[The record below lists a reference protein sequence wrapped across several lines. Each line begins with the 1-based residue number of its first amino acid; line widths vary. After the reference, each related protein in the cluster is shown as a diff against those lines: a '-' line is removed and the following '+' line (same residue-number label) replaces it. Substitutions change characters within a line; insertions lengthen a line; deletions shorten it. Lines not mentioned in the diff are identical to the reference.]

1 MIEFKGNVSKRCQK
15 YISDLEGKMGLRG
28 SSIAVLLIM
37 IPATVLAAV
46 YMPTIR
52 FLVIIAGILFSV
64 FFLFMVYYSPFMKST
79 FPMILPTRVVIS
91 DDGYITSYGENFE
104 LANSVADATIV
115 VDYGEWYHISFT
127 RNTKIGLGN
136 GRFVCQKD
144 LLTQGSIDQFEKL
157 FEGKIV
163 RKYE

>member
-1 MIEFKGNVSKRCQK
+1 
-15 YISDLEGKMGLRG
+15 
-28 SSIAVLLIM
+28 
-37 IPATVLAAV
+37 
-46 YMPTIR
+46 MPTIR

-91 DDGYITSYGENFE
+91 DDGYITSYGEKFE
-104 LANSVADATIV
+104 LTNPIDTVAV
-115 VDYGEWYHISFT
+115 VIDCGEWYHISWNRKVGF
-127 RNTKIGLGN
+127 GPE
-136 GRFVCQKD
+136 RFICQKD
-144 LLTQGSIDQFEKL
+144 LLTHGTIEEFEKL

>member
-15 YISDLEGKMGLRG
+15 YISGLEGKMGLRG

-37 IPATVLAAV
+37 IPATVLVAV

-52 FLVIIAGILFSV
+52 FLVIIAGILFSA

-91 DDGYITSYGENFE
+91 DDGYITSYGDKFE
-104 LANSVADATIV
+104 LTNPIDTVAV
-115 VDYGEWYHISFT
+115 VIDCGEWYHISWNRKVGF
-127 RNTKIGLGN
+127 GPE
-136 GRFVCQKD
+136 RFICQKD
-144 LLTQGSIDQFEKL
+144 LLTHGTIEEFEKL

-163 RKYE
+163 QKHKK